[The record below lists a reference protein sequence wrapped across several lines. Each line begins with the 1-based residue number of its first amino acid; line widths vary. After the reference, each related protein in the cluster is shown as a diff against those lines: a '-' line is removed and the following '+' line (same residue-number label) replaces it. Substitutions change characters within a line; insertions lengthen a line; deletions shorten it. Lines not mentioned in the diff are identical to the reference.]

1 MLSIGP
7 NLEKETTYRHC
18 HEIRFDC
25 LLVPRR
31 GLLHGFL
38 DEAHRSGCFA
48 WLLVKSN
55 VYNLV
60 DCYLMRWIL
69 LQSF

>member
-1 MLSIGP
+1 
-7 NLEKETTYRHC
+7 
-18 HEIRFDC
+18 
-25 LLVPRR
+25 
-31 GLLHGFL
+31 
-38 DEAHRSGCFA
+38 
-48 WLLVKSN
+48 LLVKSN